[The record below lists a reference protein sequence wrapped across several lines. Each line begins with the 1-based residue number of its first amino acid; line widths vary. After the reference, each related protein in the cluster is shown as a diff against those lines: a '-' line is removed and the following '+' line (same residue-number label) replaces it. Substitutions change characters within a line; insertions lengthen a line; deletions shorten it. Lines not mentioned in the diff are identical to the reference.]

1 MQLRCFDTIRFSRST
16 FTKSETFE
24 ETSFD
29 IKIYLSNLK
38 HFQSIEKLT
47 SNIYNTIMRNVISI
61 IPNTKIL
68 LFMLSKNVKKHFYYL
83 FYFP

>member
-1 MQLRCFDTIRFSRST
+1 
-16 FTKSETFE
+16 
-24 ETSFD
+24 
-29 IKIYLSNLK
+29 
-38 HFQSIEKLT
+38 
-47 SNIYNTIMRNVISI
+47 MRNVISI